1 MQSEQTGDNTM
12 TADYPPPPSAP
23 PSAELPASPPSP
35 RRRGRARLL
44 VIGLVVAVALGG
56 IGAGAYVANASLSI
70 TYSPEKAVTDY
81 FAAQRRGDVA
91 TMMANATFA
100 RGDGSFD
107 DLFGQTALRSMMA
120 LQQNLDLRNVKVKST
135 HVIDDSSRF
144 VTVSMTWNGAQRVYD
159 YKVRK
164 DPARVHYALYN
175 SWRVEIPYVT
185 IRVALPLQ
193 GGAITLDDLPLPPG
207 ATGAIQTIQG
217 FHKVTMASN
226 FLYDASS
233 QVVDGTSESPAAK
246 FDGTLSASAVSAA
259 AKAVTAGFANCDAAK
274 YTNCFGHTYAAPVK
288 AYTIYYLVR
297 PGYPEIDYNNYV
309 MTLTSDPTP
318 TMTLVVATEPGILSV
333 SGPCSA
339 TMTVDGSRHYNF
351 KGDFS
356 GTLTWKD
363 NAFTANIGWD
373 CETAKA

>member
-1 MQSEQTGDNTM
+1 MEPDQTGDATT
-12 TADYPPPPSAP
+12 TAEYPRPPSEQ
-23 PSAELPASPPSP
+23 PSAEPPASSPSP
-35 RRRGRARLL
+35 KRSGRGRLL
-44 VIGLVVAVALGG
+44 ILVLVAALVLGG
-56 IGAGAYVANASLSI
+56 AGTGGYFANASLSS
-70 TYSPEKAVTDY
+70 TYSPERAVTDY
-81 FAAQRRGDVA
+81 FAAQMRGDVA
-91 TMMANATFA
+91 TMMANATFM

-107 DLFGQTALRSMMA
+107 DLFGQNALRAMMA
-120 LQQNLDLRNVKVKST
+120 LQQNLYLRNVKVKST
-135 HVIDDSSRF
+135 HVVDDSSRF

-185 IRVALPLQ
+185 IRVTLPLQ
-193 GGAITLDDLPLPPG
+193 GGAITLDDLPLPSG
-207 ATGAIQTIQG
+207 ATGTIQTIQG

-246 FDGTLSASAVSAA
+246 FDATLSASAVSAA
-259 AKAVTAGFANCDAAK
+259 AKAVSAGFATCDAAK
-274 YTNCFGHTYAAPVK
+274 YTNCFGHTYPAPVK

-309 MTLTSDPTP
+309 MTLTSDPTA
-318 TMTLVVATEPGILSV
+318 TMTLVVATEPGLVSV

-339 TMTVDGSRHYNF
+339 TLTVDGSRHYNF

-356 GTLTWKD
+356 GTLTWTND
-363 NAFTANIGWD
+363 TFTASIGWN
-373 CETAKA
+373 CETQKA